1 MHKIKR
7 YANRKLYDTADK
19 KYITLD
25 GISELIKAGKKIS
38 VMDNK
43 TGEDLTS
50 GIVSQILARDGQV
63 KGNDLASKVLIQL
76 LRKGPGTLVDYGK
89 KYVSLWDR
97 ALTMADEEIDKLVDR
112 LVKEKEIS
120 ASEGSALRKDMTG
133 RADDLKKW
141 VGEKIDQRVD
151 EILDAMKLVTKD
163 QVAGLTEEIKALT
176 GKIEKLEKL
185 QARKVSET
193 RKAAMEK
200 KAKAEKKKAVIETI
214 SDVKEGKSKVVELV
228 RETPA
233 AEKERLDSS
242 EEKKMVMG
250 SEG

>member
-1 MHKIKR
+1 MHNIKR
-7 YANRKLYDTADK
+7 YVNRKLYDTNAK

-38 VMDNK
+38 VIDNK
-43 TGEDLTS
+43 SGDDLTS

-63 KGNDLASKVLIQL
+63 KSNDLASRVLIQL

-112 LVKEKEIS
+112 LVKDKEIS
-120 ASEGSALRKDMTG
+120 ESEGSALKKDMTG

-141 VGEKIDQRVD
+141 IGEKIDQRVD
-151 EILDAMKLVTKD
+151 EILNVMNLVSKD
-163 QVAGLTEEIKALT
+163 QVAGLTGEIKALT
-176 GKIEKLEKL
+176 KKVEKLEKL
-185 QARKVSET
+185 QALKAEENRKT
-193 RKAAMEK
+193 ALEK
-200 KAKAEKKKAVIETI
+200 KAKAEEKKAAIKTTSLENE
-214 SDVKEGKSKVVELV
+214 DDKSKVVNLIDDQ
-228 RETPA
+228 A
-233 AEKERLDSS
+233 DEKE
-242 EEKKMVMG
+242 MVMG